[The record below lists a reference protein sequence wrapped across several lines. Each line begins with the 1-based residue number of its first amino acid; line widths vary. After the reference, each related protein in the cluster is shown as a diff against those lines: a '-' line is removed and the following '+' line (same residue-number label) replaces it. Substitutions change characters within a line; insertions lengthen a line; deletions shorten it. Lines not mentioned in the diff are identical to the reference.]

1 MFFFD
6 KFDKEEMKTYIVNLK
21 KDIERRE
28 YISKLLNDADFLDKE
43 FLEAVYGKEL
53 SVEQLNSEFDSD
65 LAYKRYGRQLNLGEI
80 GCTLSHFK
88 AYKKL
93 LASED
98 SRVLL
103 LEDDITIMRDFS
115 RIDGIADRL
124 PEDEPYVLF
133 LSGDYW
139 YKRMRPLEDGLSI
152 ADVYDAVGTYAYVI
166 NRKGAE
172 LIIKKNPKASAVADN
187 WSLYRRQGLKLYA
200 VKPYLIDA
208 NIDCFAS
215 SIEQSCFGEVRKN
228 MPLSFRLK
236 SYTLSLKKKW
246 LLRRGKFV
254 SKIRK

>member
-1 MFFFD
+1 
-6 KFDKEEMKTYIVNLK
+6 MKTYIVNLK

-28 YISKLLNDADFLDKE
+28 YISKLLEDADSLDKE

-53 SVEQLNSEFDSD
+53 SAEQLNSEFDCD
-65 LAYKRYGRQLNLGEI
+65 LAYKRYGRQLNPGEI

-93 LASED
+93 LASKD

-103 LEDDITIMRDFS
+103 LEDDITILRDFS
-115 RIDGIADRL
+115 KIDRIADCL
-124 PEDEPYVLF
+124 PKDKPYVLF

-139 YKRMRPLEDGLSI
+139 YKKMTPIEDGLSI

-172 LIIKKNPKASAVADN
+172 LILKKNPKASSVADN

-200 VKPYLIDA
+200 VNPYMIDA
-208 NIDCFAS
+208 NIEDLGS
-215 SIEQSCFGEVRKN
+215 SIEQTYFGEVRKN
-228 MPLSFRLK
+228 MPLSFRLN